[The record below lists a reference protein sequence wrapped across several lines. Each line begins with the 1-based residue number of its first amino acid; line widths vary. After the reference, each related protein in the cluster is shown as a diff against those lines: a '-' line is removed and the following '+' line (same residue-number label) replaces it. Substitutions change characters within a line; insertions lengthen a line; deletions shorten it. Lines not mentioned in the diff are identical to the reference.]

1 MEELKIANA
10 QPREAARQKAT
21 QNAAEILLEIRS
33 KRGISQAR
41 LAEISGRKQ
50 SYISRVESRQQ
61 NISLATLQEIVD
73 AVGGNL
79 FVKVEL

>member
-50 SYISRVESRQQ
+50 SYISRV
-61 NISLATLQEIVD
+61 
-73 AVGGNL
+73 
-79 FVKVEL
+79 